1 MKKKRRIIRWFLVAM
16 ALLLA
21 GAVWYQNQMKAAQP
35 TIHIAMAGPVTGEG
49 APIGRA
55 YLQGIRLCLDEVNA
69 AGGIDG
75 KRVTLD
81 IFDDQNRAELAAE
94 MAQKIAA
101 DSRILGVIGHQFSDC
116 SIAAGEVYRE
126 AGIPAVTPGSTNVRL
141 TRDNPWYFRTVFN
154 DQLQGHFIANYVR
167 KIFAERRLT
176 IISSEGAYGTFLAN
190 AVAREAD
197 ALGIEVAN
205 RWDFD
210 PDAPDLNSR
219 LRRIVFDLQF
229 NADAGVVF
237 LATHAAQG
245 VELVRLIRDQ
255 LIRNPIVVPDA
266 FASRVF
272 TEGFDDLPKER
283 RNPGH
288 YTNGIHITSPMIFD
302 TANEQAQ
309 KFREVYRE
317 RYGEDPDW
325 VAAYAFDSALLLVE
339 AIRATGAGQMEP
351 GRLSLARQWIRDYLA
366 GLTDPDRAVAG
377 VTGFNYFDEHGD
389 AIKPITLGVFRQR
402 NIISALTQVQPVY
415 NIHRIPQF
423 QEAVRERRILLFNGR
438 YMYKTNVVY
447 TGVSVNKI
455 SDLNFRDRT
464 FALDANLWF
473 RYQDKPDVTD
483 IEFMNAV
490 EPVSLGEPVDQYE
503 HEGITSQLYRVRGR
517 FRMDFIQNRHAFGHH
532 FLGFQFRHRSM
543 SQYNLIFVKD
553 VLGMG
558 EAEVT
563 AERMRS
569 ANVMGGG
576 SEWRIQRVRV
586 FQDVSERNSL
596 ENLRYLELQGEG
608 IKYSR
613 FNFGILIREDGFTLR
628 GKVFE
633 GIPEGYMV
641 AASLCALALLWFAA
655 QSALLHGFAKT
666 IWSFQTLFSL
676 TLLLFAEVVL
686 VGALVNELPEF
697 VIQGMVRIFDVLW
710 WLVPAFLLNLALE
723 PFFWRPMAER
733 SGRQVP
739 DVLRKFVSYVI
750 YFIALYGIIVFVL
763 QTDFTSLM
771 ATSGVIA
778 AIIGFIIKSNISNF
792 FSGMV
797 VNQGNAVR
805 TGDWIKVSGYE
816 EGRVED
822 ITWRSTK
829 LRSRDGSLISIPNST
844 VSESLIHNFSYPDGV
859 SELSIT
865 VRVDPQ
871 HSPDHIRKILLDAA
885 IAADGVLESPEPVVR
900 FKGIDGDA
908 AVYGVGVS
916 VRDYGRKGA
925 VLESVW
931 DRIWTALRVARVALI
946 PGEGGEAGGDFH
958 DKSVREVLDAIDI
971 LIPFSDRAK
980 DALAEKVRR
989 REIPPGETIV
999 EQGEEGDSLFIVVEG
1014 VVGVWMT
1021 VAGPESLELVRMGAG
1036 SFFGEMALLTGEPRT
1051 ATIVTITEVLLF
1063 ELTKED
1069 LAPVLEG
1076 EPEIFKRLSEVLA
1089 ERKMVQEAHHNQALD
1104 KVRRRERKQLS
1115 QNLFVRIRR
1124 FFGWN
1129 DDE

>member
-1 MKKKRRIIRWFLVAM
+1 MKKKRRIIRWLLVALG
-16 ALLLA
+16 LLLA
-21 GAVWYQNQMKAAQP
+21 GSVVYQKRVDTGEP
-35 TIHIAMAGPVTGEG
+35 HIRIALAGPLTGPS
-49 APIGRA
+49 AAIGRA

-69 AGGIDG
+69 AGGING
-75 KRVTLD
+75 RRVAVDL
-81 IFDDQNRAELAAE
+81 FDDQNKPELAAE
-94 MAQKIAA
+94 MAQKIAE
-101 DSRILGVIGHQFSDC
+101 DKRILGVVGHQFSDC
-116 SIAAGEVYRE
+116 SIAAGAVYRE
-126 AGIPAVTPGSTNVRL
+126 AGVPAITPGSTNVSL
-141 TRDNPWYFRTVFN
+141 TRDNDWYFRTVFN

-167 KIFAERRLT
+167 KIFSERRLS
-176 IISSEGAYGTFLAN
+176 IVSSEGAYGTFLAD
-190 AVAREAD
+190 AVAREAE
-197 ALGIEVAN
+197 ALGINVGY

-210 PDAPDLNSR
+210 PNAPDLNSR
-219 LRRIVFDLQF
+219 LRRIVCDLQF
-229 NADAGVVF
+229 RADAGVVF

-245 VELVRLIRDQ
+245 VELVRLIRDT
-255 LIRNPIVVPDA
+255 LIRNPIMVPDA

-272 TEGFDDLPKER
+272 TEGFDHLPKEQ

-309 KFREVYRE
+309 RFREVYRE

-325 VAAYAFDSALLLVE
+325 VAAYAFDSALVLVE
-339 AIRATGAGQMEP
+339 AIRATAAADMAPE
-351 GRLSLARQWIRDYLA
+351 RLAEARRWIRDYLT

-377 VTGFNYFDEHGD
+377 VTGFNYFDENGD

-423 QEAVRERRILLFNGR
+423 QEAVRDRRILLFNGR

-455 SDLNFRDRT
+455 GNLNFRDLT
-464 FALDANLWF
+464 FELDANLWF

-483 IEFMNAV
+483 IEFLNAV
-490 EPVSLGEPVDQYE
+490 EPISLGEPLDERE
-503 HEGITSQLYRVRGR
+503 HEGVTSQLFRIKGR
-517 FRMDFIQNRHAFGHH
+517 FRMDFIDHRHAFGHH
-532 FLGFQFRHRSM
+532 FLGFQFRHRGM

-558 EAEVT
+558 EAEVS
-563 AERMRS
+563 AERLRS
-569 ANVMGGG
+569 ANVLTGAP
-576 SEWRIQRVRV
+576 EWRIQRVRV
-586 FQDVSERNSL
+586 FQDPSERNSL

-613 FNFGILIREDGFTLR
+613 FNYGVLIREDGFTLR
-628 GKVFE
+628 GKVFD
-633 GIPEGYMV
+633 GIPENYMV
-641 AASLCALALLWFAA
+641 AVSICALAFLWLAA
-655 QSALLHGFAKT
+655 QSAFFQGFAKS
-666 IWSFQTLFSL
+666 IWSLQTLFTM

-686 VGALVNELPEF
+686 VSALVNELPEY
-697 VIQGMVRIFDVLW
+697 MVHGLVRLFDVLW
-710 WLVPAFLLNLALE
+710 WVAPAILLNLALE
-723 PFFWRPMAER
+723 PFFWRPRADR

-750 YFIALYGIIVFVL
+750 YFIALYGIIVFVFE
-763 QTDFTSLM
+763 TDITSLM

-778 AIIGFIIKSNISNF
+778 AIIGFIIKANISNF

-805 TGDWIKVSGYE
+805 TGDWIKVAGYE

-829 LRSRDGSLISIPNST
+829 LRSRDASLISIPNSA
-844 VSESLIHNFSYPDGV
+844 VSESLIHNFSYPDGI
-859 SELSIT
+859 SELSVI
-865 VRVDPQ
+865 VRVDPY
-871 HSPDHIRKILLDAA
+871 HSPDHIRKLLLDAA
-885 IAADGVLESPEPVVR
+885 IAADGVLENPGPTVR
-900 FKGIDGDA
+900 FRGIDGDA
-908 AVYGVGVS
+908 AAYGVGVS
-916 VRDYGRKGA
+916 IRDYGRKGA

-931 DRIWTALRVARVALI
+931 DRIWTALRVARVAMV
-946 PGEGGEAGGDFH
+946 PGGVSEAESDFR
-958 DKSVREVLDAIDI
+958 DKSAREVLDAIDI
-971 LIPFSDRAK
+971 LIPFSDQAK
-980 DALAEKVRR
+980 DVLAEKVRR

-999 EQGEEGDSLFIVVEG
+999 QQGDEGDSLFIVVEG

-1051 ATIVTITEVLLF
+1051 ATIISITEVLLF

-1069 LAPVLEG
+1069 LAPVLEK
-1076 EPEIFKRLSEVLA
+1076 EPEIFKRLGEVLA
-1089 ERKMVQEAHHNQALD
+1089 ERKLVQERHHNQAQEQ
-1104 KVRRRERKQLS
+1104 VRRRERKQLS